1 MTWLTTR
8 TQHYLN
14 HLIREFKRSSRKW
27 WLGGSI
33 LILIIIGFLTS
44 VVTLVFFS
52 GIPVFQNPES
62 GDAILSVQQ
71 VSSIQP
77 SVVADAVRL
86 SQELYGPSQE
96 AREMVNQLLAAYTLC
111 AGKDIIIVFNSG
123 GWGSTSISQS
133 ADWESII
140 NGIKKKLIQNGYRV
154 ATLNYRRTQ
163 YNFPGIL
170 NELKEMVTGYLTKAR
185 DLAYRIEFLTRH
197 YPKLRVILAGESIGT
212 VICDSAMNYLKDNDR
227 VFSIQ
232 TGTPFWQRNTIS
244 NRTLVL
250 NNNGFTPDA
259 FSHGNVMTILITSL
273 KNFLGLED
281 DCDGGKVLGFL
292 SSPGHE
298 YWWQDPGVSFP
309 IEDFLSRHFGV
320 ERKYAY

>member
-8 TQHYLN
+8 TQHYLSY
-14 HLIREFKRSSRKW
+14 LVREFKRSSRKG

-33 LILIIIGFLTS
+33 LALIVTCFL
-44 VVTLVFFS
+44 VVVISLVFFS

-62 GDAILSVQQ
+62 GNAVLAIQQ

-96 AREMVNQLLAAYTLC
+96 AKEMVSQLLAAYTLC

-133 ADWESII
+133 VDWESII
-140 NGIKKKLIQNGYRV
+140 SGIKKKLSQYGYRV
-154 ATLNYRRTQ
+154 ATINYRRTQ

-185 DLAYRIEFLTRH
+185 DLACRIEFLTRH

-212 VICDSAMNYLKDNDR
+212 VICDSAMNYLKNNDR

-232 TGTPFWQRNTIS
+232 TGTPFWQKNTIS
-244 NRTLVL
+244 DRTLVL
-250 NNNGFTPDA
+250 NDNGFTPDA
-259 FSHGNVMTILITSL
+259 FSHGKVMTILITSL
-273 KNFLGLED
+273 KNFLGLD
-281 DCDGGKVLGFL
+281 DNRDSGTVLGFL

-298 YWWQDPGVSFP
+298 YWWQDPGVCLP